1 MAIDL
6 NLFPAQPVVNDILN
20 AALIFAVAWLLSRV
34 VRLFFSVIE
43 KRIVSRTRAELD
55 DMILRAVRGPVGVW
69 IWVMGLKWALQSLHM
84 GAFGLFVGDT
94 EAINQTWDNIIDSV
108 FYVLIALILVTLVTR
123 TFYAVADWYIRR
135 IAGRFESRVDDE
147 LIPLIKRLFQ
157 IATWSIAIIIV
168 LDHFGIGVNSLIV
181 ALGTGSLALGLAAK
195 DTLSNM
201 IAGFVLF
208 VDRPFRVGDRVLL
221 ENGTKGDVAEIGL
234 RSTKILTF
242 ENTIMVVPNAQIVDE
257 KVTNLSYPDPKIR
270 VMVDFGVAY
279 GSDLEKIKDIVLG
292 VAVRHPKILEEPEP
306 KVYFIDFGDS
316 SLDMRLVART
326 ADYKEQWVT
335 TEEIRMDIWKA
346 FRADGI
352 EIPFPQRD
360 LWFRNQPASSHIEG
374 RNSGRGSEQE

>member
-1 MAIDL
+1 
-6 NLFPAQPVVNDILN
+6 VVNDILN
-20 AALIFAVAWLLSRV
+20 AALIFVVAWLLSRL
-34 VRLFFSVIE
+34 VRLFFAVIE

-55 DMILRAVRGPVGVW
+55 DMILRSIRGSVGVW
-69 IWVMGLKWALQSLHM
+69 IWVMGLKWALQSLHV
-84 GAFGLFVGDT
+84 GAFGLFVGDA
-94 EAINQTWDNIIDSV
+94 EAITQTWDNIIDGV
-108 FYVLIALILVTLVTR
+108 FYILIALILVTLVTR
-123 TFYAVADWYIRR
+123 TFYAAADWYIRR
-135 IAGRFESRVDDE
+135 IAERFESRADDE

-157 IATWSIAIIIV
+157 IATWAIAIIIV

-195 DTLSNM
+195 ETLSNM

-208 VDRPFRVGDRVLL
+208 VDRPLRIGDRVLL

-242 ENTIMVVPNAQIVDE
+242 ENTIMVVPNAQIVNE

-279 GSDLEKIKDIVLG
+279 GSDLDKIKDIVLG
-292 VAVRHPKILEEPEP
+292 VAVKHPKILEEPEP

-316 SLDMRLVART
+316 SLNMRLVART
-326 ADYKEQWVT
+326 ADYKDQWDT
-335 TEEIRMDIWKA
+335 AEEIRIDIWKA
-346 FRADGI
+346 FRANGI

-360 LWFRNQPASSHIEG
+360 VWFKNQPASSHVEG
-374 RNSGRGSEQE
+374 GTKGGTSGRGSEQE